1 MKAKHLCLLA
11 FSLAVAA
18 SGLHAQRTNAQ
29 ITGIITDATGAIIP
43 NADIVV
49 TNEATGIKR
58 NAASNEL
65 GYYTVALLPPGKY
78 KVAVRK
84 DGFRLL
90 TRTGIT
96 LEVDQAAR
104 IDFSMEVGSVAEA
117 VEVTANASKVD
128 TQTATLK
135 EVVDERRIRELPL
148 NGRDANQLIFLLPD
162 VYNTNDTSGL
172 QQGGSARGVVQ
183 PGVASN
189 GARQHGELQP
199 GRRISQRHI
208 HEREPRHA
216 EPRCAAGV
224 QCSD

>member
-1 MKAKHLCLLA
+1 MKAKRLCLLA
-11 FSLAVAA
+11 FSLAAAA

-96 LEVDQAAR
+96 LETRGRSGCAHRFQH
-104 IDFSMEVGSVAEA
+104 GSR
-117 VEVTANASKVD
+117 
-128 TQTATLK
+128 Q
-135 EVVDERRIRELPL
+135 R
-148 NGRDANQLIFLLPD
+148 
-162 VYNTNDTSGL
+162 
-172 QQGGSARGVVQ
+172 GGSRG
-183 PGVASN
+183 SD
-189 GARQHGELQP
+189 RQRLE
-199 GRRISQRHI
+199 
-208 HEREPRHA
+208 
-216 EPRCAAGV
+216 
-224 QCSD
+224 